1 MKISNKTH
9 RERMRLIVAA
19 YLRLT
24 ERYEILPENVNY
36 NVLTKQYGYVS
47 YKRIP
52 LLKDTLM
59 DLTSYRKQIRRH
71 GIVPEVWDTLQFVYV
86 RLKIINK

>member
-1 MKISNKTH
+1 
-9 RERMRLIVAA
+9 MRLIVAA
-19 YLRLT
+19 YHRLT
-24 ERYEILPENVNY
+24 ERYEILPENINY

-59 DLTSYRKQIRRH
+59 DLTDYRKQIRKH
-71 GIVPEVWDTLQFVYV
+71 GVIPEVWDTLQFVYI
-86 RLKIINK
+86 RLKILSK